1 MRTSTKKTDQPQPR
15 DLYRTRAYDEL
26 RSRFSRNEYAPGAY
40 LSERQLAAELGMS
53 KTPIK
58 AALARLEMEGF
69 IDVSPQT
76 GIFVR
81 DLTDKEIADLYEIRI
96 ALEGYALR
104 TIAGNLSDSQLKV
117 WETNVNALAKCTG
130 TPRSRRKA
138 VALDTEFHL
147 LPMQFL
153 GNQQIVDT
161 MQQYSERI
169 QIVIHRVFA
178 LLPDRISQSVEEHR
192 EILQAVRKG
201 EGAKASILVEA
212 HLKLGHKMLIEARL
226 Q

>member
-1 MRTSTKKTDQPQPR
+1 MRASTKKPSEPQGR

-26 RSRFSRNEYAPGAY
+26 RSRFSRNEYGPGTY

-104 TIAGNLSDSQLKV
+104 TVAGNLSDSQLKS
-117 WETNVNALAKCTG
+117 WEANMTALAKCSG
-130 TPRSRRKA
+130 ASRSRRKA
-138 VALDTEFHL
+138 VTLDTQFHM
-147 LPMQFL
+147 LPIQFL
-153 GNQQIVDT
+153 GNQQILNT

-178 LLPDRISQSVEEHR
+178 LMPDRIAQSVEEHH
-192 EILQAVRKG
+192 EILQAVRRG
-201 EGAKASILVEA
+201 DGAKASKLVET
-212 HLKLGHKMLIEARL
+212 HLKLGHKMLSEARL